1 MTKNKLKNILI
12 LENWTIML
20 FEILVD
26 NFAKI
31 VNSFS
36 FFRAV
41 FIFIIAWG
49 TYLLLKKRFFACKND
64 EKSEWHLFEIIIVS
78 ACVNCLAINKIITIL
93 FH

>member
-1 MTKNKLKNILI
+1 MNKNKLKNILI

-26 NFAKI
+26 NFVKI

-36 FFRAV
+36 FFRAAFLAV
-41 FIFIIAWG
+41 FLQG
-49 TYLLLKKRFFACKND
+49 GYLLLKKRFLAYKND

-78 ACVNCLAINKIITIL
+78 VFVNATAIDSIISA
-93 FH
+93 F

>member
-20 FEILVD
+20 FAVLID

-49 TYLLLKKRFFACKND
+49 TYLLLKKRFFAYKND
-64 EKSEWHLFEIIIVS
+64 EKNEWRLFEIIIVS
-78 ACVNCLAINKIITIL
+78 VFVNATAIDSIISA
-93 FH
+93 F